1 MCLAAL
7 FSNSAW
13 HGDSSTHC
21 VMSVF
26 YYSMGGSRNKY
37 LPTSRTTLFL
47 TKKCYFLTSEYQLA
61 CHSQYS
67 TYFPPVYRFFT
78 FPTFPPCQSAPFR
91 FKKDEK
97 ISFWG
102 KSNYSR
108 WVIKK
113 AHTVYESSQRLL
125 DEASRDVGLKSILG
139 FSKVQRLNPTKKKSH
154 CISLHSSSGSQYK
167 NYWWCWNKKNRK

>member
-37 LPTSRTTLFL
+37 LPTSPTTLFL
-47 TKKCYFLTSEYQLA
+47 TKKCYFFTSEHQLA

-67 TYFPPVYRFFT
+67 TYLPPVYNTVPICHPSIGIFSFST
-78 FPTFPPCQSAPFR
+78 LPHANLLPFVS
-91 FKKDEK
+91 KKTK
-97 ISFWG
+97 
-102 KSNYSR
+102 KSLFEANLNTR
-108 WVIKK
+108 D
-113 AHTVYESSQRLL
+113 ESSRRLIPKT
-125 DEASRDVGLKSILG
+125 SRLK
-139 FSKVQRLNPTKKKSH
+139 
-154 CISLHSSSGSQYK
+154 GS
-167 NYWWCWNKKNRK
+167 